1 MRFINNHPVQSRVF
15 QAFLSTW
22 AFMKVARLGTGNIF
36 TLLLFLFILL
46 FYRTVDQYLTHSGKD
61 KSSDTG
67 KKSNIVA
74 FILAFLFACL
84 YLMIDGNNLVADLSN
99 RLFRTG
105 VLAVCF
111 VGILLLF
118 YKALQCFFVFACK
131 KETISHYL
139 LKNNEKFPFYRKH
152 ILWITTLIC
161 FFCWLPMFLYQF
173 PGILTPDSINQVEQV
188 LGLIPYSNHHP
199 WVHTLLIKLFYQIG
213 SIFSSDLTVA
223 LSFYTV
229 AQMILFALS
238 IGYLLSTCVYFE
250 VNTWICVGITAFF
263 TLVPYHAVYA
273 VTLWKDILFAA
284 TVLCFCCSLLRISDK
299 CAKLHG
305 AIYFFSC
312 ILFCLLRSNGWY
324 GFLLCLPLLIYHFR
338 KQWKWYV
345 PLHLLAVI
353 IVLLIKIPVMNSL
366 QVQQPDFVES
376 LCIPLQQIANVIC
389 HDRELSPQ
397 QIKAIDT
404 VIEDRN
410 LVKELYVPTFADNI
424 KELVRAGNPEY
435 LEANKGTYFKLWFQ
449 LLCQYPGDYI
459 EAYINQTYGYW
470 YPDIFYVV
478 ADNEGISPNTTIDIQ
493 SRPLIRGP
501 VVIKCKEIFLKLYTM
516 IPLYGLVWCIGFMG
530 WLLLLLIGTAIVRQ
544 ENEKIVYYFPCL
556 ALVLTILIATPVAS
570 DFRYVYFLFVTMPLY
585 LIIGG
590 L

>member
-238 IGYLLSTCVYFE
+238 IGYLLSTVVYFE

-299 CAKLHG
+299 FTKLHG

-435 LEANKGTYFKLWFQ
+435 LEANKGAYFKLWFQ

-501 VVIKCKEIFLKLYTM
+501 VVIKTKEIFLKLYTM

-570 DFRYVYFLFVTMPLY
+570 DFRYVYFLFVTIPLY

>member
-1 MRFINNHPVQSRVF
+1 
-15 QAFLSTW
+15 
-22 AFMKVARLGTGNIF
+22 
-36 TLLLFLFILL
+36 
-46 FYRTVDQYLTHSGKD
+46 
-61 KSSDTG
+61 
-67 KKSNIVA
+67 
-74 FILAFLFACL
+74 
-84 YLMIDGNNLVADLSN
+84 
-99 RLFRTG
+99 
-105 VLAVCF
+105 
-111 VGILLLF
+111 
-118 YKALQCFFVFACK
+118 
-131 KETISHYL
+131 
-139 LKNNEKFPFYRKH
+139 
-152 ILWITTLIC
+152 
-161 FFCWLPMFLYQF
+161 
-173 PGILTPDSINQVEQV
+173 
-188 LGLIPYSNHHP
+188 
-199 WVHTLLIKLFYQIG
+199 
-213 SIFSSDLTVA
+213 
-223 LSFYTV
+223 
-229 AQMILFALS
+229 
-238 IGYLLSTCVYFE
+238 
-250 VNTWICVGITAFF
+250 
-263 TLVPYHAVYA
+263 
-273 VTLWKDILFAA
+273 
-284 TVLCFCCSLLRISDK
+284 
-299 CAKLHG
+299 
-305 AIYFFSC
+305 
-312 ILFCLLRSNGWY
+312 
-324 GFLLCLPLLIYHFR
+324 
-338 KQWKWYV
+338 
-345 PLHLLAVI
+345 
-353 IVLLIKIPVMNSL
+353 MNFL

-435 LEANKGTYFKLWFQ
+435 LEANKGIYFKLWFQ

-544 ENEKIVYYFPCL
+544 EKEKIVYYFPCL

-585 LIIGG
+585 LIISG

>member
-1 MRFINNHPVQSRVF
+1 MRFIYNHPVQCLVF

-46 FYRTVDQYLTHSGKD
+46 FYRTVDQYLTHSGKE

-118 YKALQCFFVFACK
+118 YKTLQCFFVFACK

-152 ILWITTLIC
+152 IFWITTLIC

-213 SIFSSDLTVA
+213 TIFSSDLTVA

-238 IGYLLSTCVYFE
+238 IGYLSSTCVYFE

-299 CAKLHG
+299 FAKLHG